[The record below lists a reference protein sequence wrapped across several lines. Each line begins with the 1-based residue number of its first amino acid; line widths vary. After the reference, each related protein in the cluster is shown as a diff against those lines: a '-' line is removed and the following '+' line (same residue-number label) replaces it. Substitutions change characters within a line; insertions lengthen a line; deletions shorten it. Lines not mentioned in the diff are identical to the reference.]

1 MRYFWASIAAVAIIA
16 LGSLFVWRTR
26 VAFERIAREQLAAKG
41 QAVPADSPASFGD
54 IGLEMPSSQI
64 AMVSFADFL
73 ISFRYLLI
81 VLVVLICFG
90 LAAFSGRARRPLSQS
105 SQHRSTENVEAKS
118 AGNAAGS

>member
-26 VAFERIAREQLAAKG
+26 VAVERIAREQLAAKG
-41 QAVPADSPASFGD
+41 QAVPADSPANFGD
-54 IGLEMPSSQI
+54 VGLEMPSSQI
-64 AMVSFADFL
+64 AMVSFADFM

-90 LAAFSGRARRPLSQS
+90 LAAISGWARRPLSQS
-105 SQHRSTENVEAKS
+105 SQHRSTENVAAKS
-118 AGNAAGS
+118 TGNAAGS

>member
-26 VAFERIAREQLAAKG
+26 VAVDRVAREQRAAKG
-41 QAVPADSPASFGD
+41 QAVPVDSPVNLAGV
-54 IGLEMPSSQI
+54 GLEMPSSQV
-64 AMVSFADFL
+64 AMVSLADLL
-73 ISFRYLLI
+73 IHFRYLLI

-90 LAAFSGRARRPLSQS
+90 LAAFSGLARRPLSQS

-118 AGNAAGS
+118 TGNAAGS